1 MIPCH
6 GSSAIVPTFLPPK
19 SIFPSFALNHPN
31 STSTRML
38 HPRNRHVLTF
48 ASRTPTSYPHPHEAT
63 PAVLPSL
70 PPTPPPCFAPVSA
83 STLAILSSLCPACG
97 CLPLIASDPRRS
109 ISVCVFSRAVHFS
122 SSSANSRMCS
132 FYPFAHAHFP
142 TILIIFVWRRG
153 SQRGK
158 RLPVQSLA
166 LALHGTAA
174 AHSSAPSLVVV
185 FYSFAHIP
193 RILRCAYSV
202 HSHMSAP
209 FL

>member
-97 CLPLIASDPRRS
+97 SLPLIASDPRRS
-109 ISVCVFSRAVHFS
+109 ISVCVLSRAVHFS
-122 SSSANSRMCS
+122 SSSANERMCS

-153 SQRGK
+153 SQRRK
-158 RLPVQSLA
+158 RRLCSLSLLRLTARRLLSRALPLWLLYSI
-166 LALHGTAA
+166 
-174 AHSSAPSLVVV
+174 PSLI
-185 FYSFAHIP
+185 FREFSDAL
-193 RILRCAYSV
+193 ILLIRT
-202 HSHMSAP
+202 
-209 FL
+209 